1 MTNMENLNKP
11 KHLEFL
17 LKNLVDN
24 IRRIEMYSADGPIE
38 DKKNKVSHSLFYEQ
52 KKINQENQEEKSEKG
67 RMENSRGINNEL
79 NV

>member
-1 MTNMENLNKP
+1 MENLNNP
-11 KHLEFL
+11 KYLEFL

-24 IRRIEMYSADGPIE
+24 IRRIEIYSPDGPIE
-38 DKKNKVSHSLFYEQ
+38 DNKNKTSHALFIEQ
-52 KKINQENQEEKSEKG
+52 KKINQENQEEKSEKE

>member
-1 MTNMENLNKP
+1 MENLNNP
-11 KHLEFL
+11 KYLEFL

-24 IRRIEMYSADGPIE
+24 IRRIDMYSHGGPIE
-38 DKKNKVSHSLFYEQ
+38 DNKNKTSHKLFLEQ
-52 KKINQENQEEKSEKG
+52 KKINQENQEEKSEKE